1 MNEILEK
8 KHAILVTEFDRYVV
22 EHPEFAA
29 NIPANAQVVLQ
40 VEQDDSYN
48 QWSAQLAQRQR
59 EKGQDVVFVR
69 IKALKPARSRLVE
82 PRMIYNVYGLDS
94 NANGSEWV

>member
-1 MNEILEK
+1 MDEILEK

-29 NIPANAQVVLQ
+29 SIPRNAQVVLQ
-40 VEQDDSYN
+40 FEEDDAYN

-59 EKGQDVVFVR
+59 EKDQDV
-69 IKALKPARSRLVE
+69 ISSYIINTSKQS
-82 PRMIYNVYGLDS
+82 
-94 NANGSEWV
+94 

>member
-1 MNEILEK
+1 MNDILEK

-29 NIPANAQVVLQ
+29 SIPRNAQVVLQ
-40 VEQDDSYN
+40 FEQDDAYN
-48 QWSAQLAQRQR
+48 QWSSQLAQRQR
-59 EKGQDVVFVR
+59 EKGQDVVYVR

-82 PRMIYNVYGLDS
+82 PRVAVG
-94 NANGSEWV
+94 

>member
-29 NIPANAQVVLQ
+29 SIPRNAQVVLQ
-40 VEQDDSYN
+40 FEQDDAYN

-59 EKGQDVVFVR
+59 EKGQDVIYVK
-69 IKALKPARSRLVE
+69 IKALKPARSRLVK
-82 PRMIYNVYGLDS
+82 PKVAVG
-94 NANGSEWV
+94 